1 MFRDIVKYYFS
12 SIHELGLFA
21 LVEIVLE
28 VQQDTVIT
36 VIQNVL
42 ETNLWCIDMNWTK
55 HTISMLFLDVGAVAT
70 AVTELFMKLM
80 NIMKFMKFK

>member
-42 ETNLWCIDMNWTK
+42 ETNL
-55 HTISMLFLDVGAVAT
+55 
-70 AVTELFMKLM
+70 
-80 NIMKFMKFK
+80 